1 MSNPF
6 APKTEEEY
14 QVKLD
19 ALASAI
25 TRMDPDVLAVQEVGD
40 PVALGELADR
50 VGGTWHIETAAPET
64 GTDHSIR
71 VGVLSRLPLTTL
83 DPVAA
88 FPDKLRAIQQ
98 GDKPTENTTA
108 MGRPA
113 LHVRVRIQDTDI
125 DLITAHFKSKLLTFP
140 NGRFNPLDEGE
151 RARFGAYTLYRRGA
165 EAVTVRAAATDLLT
179 NDDNASVMVLGDLN
193 DEVEAAT
200 TQILNGPT
208 GSEIGTGGFNQPD
221 HGDRQ
226 RLWNLAPRIPEA
238 QRFSRKYRG
247 RNELIDHI
255 FVSHA
260 LVGKIAQDHVT
271 TDAAGPTPSI
281 DDDPTNRAEQ
291 QDLITVLCSHRSTC
305 SRGSRYLVSRPA
317 RDHNGAVRQHGG
329 LWHGTG
335 ASSAL
340 QRSGDSFQ
348 SSPTRRGQKPC
359 GQPRTRFW

>member
-1 MSNPF
+1 MVIRIGTWNLENLFKPPNPF

-14 QVKLD
+14 QAKLD

-25 TRMDPDVLAVQEVGD
+25 TRMDPQVLAVQEVGD

-50 VGGTWHIETAAPET
+50 VGGSWHIETAAPET

-151 RARFGAYTLYRRGA
+151 RARFGAYALYRRAA

-179 NDDNASVMVLGDLN
+179 SDHEASVMVLGDLN

-247 RNELIDHI
+247 RKELIDHI

-281 DDDPTNRAEQ
+281 DDDPTK
-291 QDLITVLCSHRSTC
+291 
-305 SRGSRYLVSRPA
+305 
-317 RDHNGAVRQHGG
+317 
-329 LWHGTG
+329 
-335 ASSAL
+335 
-340 QRSGDSFQ
+340 
-348 SSPTRRGQKPC
+348 RRGAP
-359 GQPRTRFW
+359 GSDHRPVLASINV

>member
-1 MSNPF
+1 MVIRIGTWNLENLFKPPNPF

-14 QVKLD
+14 QAKLD

-25 TRMDPDVLAVQEVGD
+25 TRMDPHVLAVQEVGD

-50 VGGTWHIETAAPET
+50 VGGIWHIETAAPET
-64 GTDHSIR
+64 GTDHAIR

-83 DPVAA
+83 GPVAA
-88 FPDKLRAIQQ
+88 FPDQLRAIQQ

-113 LHVRVRIQDTDI
+113 LHVRVHVQDTDI
-125 DLITAHFKSKLLTFP
+125 DLITAHFKSQLLTFP
-140 NGRFNPLDEGE
+140 NDRFNPLDEGE
-151 RARFGAYTLYRRGA
+151 RARFGAYALYRRAA

-179 NDDNASVMVLGDLN
+179 SDDEASVMVLGDLN

-238 QRFSRKYRG
+238 QRFSRIYRG
-247 RNELIDHI
+247 RKELIDHI

-281 DDDPTNRAEQ
+281 DDGPTNRRGAAGS
-291 QDLITVLCSHRSTC
+291 DHRPVL
-305 SRGSRYLVSRPA
+305 
-317 RDHNGAVRQHGG
+317 
-329 LWHGTG
+329 
-335 ASSAL
+335 ASI
-340 QRSGDSFQ
+340 DV
-348 SSPTRRGQKPC
+348 
-359 GQPRTRFW
+359 